1 MNKELTELELQK
13 LKERLKEEF
22 SDYSEIAGGKNY
34 RYIHLETT
42 HKLVCKL
49 VDRLDVGV
57 DRKVLEISALYHDIG
72 RTKDIE
78 DGEMDPFEGH
88 EGHAKHGAEIVEDYI
103 SDFITEKQLKKIEE
117 VIRNHHSKAST
128 TEGKIVQ
135 DADKVEN
142 FGVSNLWRQVHYAA
156 QNEVELYESL
166 EYFWSDAVPQFKDH
180 IEKMHF
186 EETRKLARKR
196 LEKHKDAVRQ
206 IEKEFKA
213 EDF

>member
-1 MNKELTELELQK
+1 M
-13 LKERLKEEF
+13 
-22 SDYSEIAGGKNY
+22 
-34 RYIHLETT
+34 
-42 HKLVCKL
+42 
-49 VDRLDVGV
+49 DRLDVGV

-103 SDFITEKQLKKIEE
+103 SDFITEKQLKKYEE

-142 FGVSNLWRQVHYAA
+142 FEVSNLWRQVHYAA

-166 EYFWSDAVPQFKDH
+166 EYFWNDAGPQFKDH

-196 LEKHKDAVRQ
+196 LKKHKDAVRQ
-206 IEKEFKA
+206 IEKEVKV